1 MSFFYLLVVI
11 RLNKDGDYMTK
22 KRYKKRKLRYKIKIL
37 SNFLLLI
44 LICTSGYYL
53 YNLIINKS
61 PILSITN
68 KNNNLIIELD
78 NNYDCLF
85 TDEYILPDV
94 DSNKWVASDK
104 EYKCYTK
111 FDNSKYI
118 FLKKDNKIVYSTD
131 DVIYLETLS
140 DKVYMALNDKKDL
153 PIKVIGNINN
163 LDFKYSNSTV
173 IDINKGKIISNS
185 IGKTSII
192 TKYNGTKNIID
203 VIVSDLIVTMPKE
216 YDLKKKELECNKY
229 SEEESNILDDILKSR
244 VNEVGA
250 STRASAVSVARFLT
264 LEFPYRINYFY
275 ENGRQTTN
283 KVDGEGRYYHKGLY
297 LTESKYS
304 SLTGSTSSPK
314 AWGCKLYSN
323 PVKRYDNN
331 GLDCSGFVSWVL
343 LNAGFDPK
351 DVGAGFADYLDLTD
365 YGDVKRINSA
375 TINDIKVG
383 DLLHSY
389 AAGGHIGIIV
399 GIDNDYFYVAQ
410 ALWYDEVG
418 VIITKY
424 KKDSLYKSFPHVVL
438 MDKYYINDGKLTNMW
453 Y

>member
-11 RLNKDGDYMTK
+11 RLNKDGDYMAK

-118 FLKKDNKIVYSTD
+118 FLKKNNKIVYSTD

-163 LDFKYSNSTV
+163 LDFKYTNSTV

-203 VIVSDLIVTMPKE
+203 VIVSDLIVSMPHE
-216 YDLKKKELECNKY
+216 YDLKKKGLECNKY
-229 SEEESNILDDILKSR
+229 SEEESDILDDILKSR

-314 AWGCKLYSN
+314 TWGCKLYSK
-323 PVKRYDNN
+323 PVSRYDNN

-424 KKDSLYKSFPHVVL
+424 KKDLLYKSFPHVVL

>member
-163 LDFKYSNSTV
+163 LDFKYSNSAV

>member
-1 MSFFYLLVVI
+1 MI

-22 KRYKKRKLRYKIKIL
+22 KKYKKRKLRYKIKIL

-44 LICTSGYYL
+44 LICMSGYYL

-185 IGKTSII
+185 IGNTSII

-229 SEEESNILDDILKSR
+229 SEEESDILDDILKSR

-331 GLDCSGFVSWVL
+331 GLDCSGFISWVL

-375 TINDIKVG
+375 TIKDIKVG

-424 KKDSLYKSFPHVVL
+424 KKDLLYKSFPHVVL

>member
-1 MSFFYLLVVI
+1 MI

-22 KRYKKRKLRYKIKIL
+22 KKYKKRKLRYKIKIL

-44 LICTSGYYL
+44 LICMSGYYL

-185 IGKTSII
+185 IGNTSII

-375 TINDIKVG
+375 TIKDIKVG

-424 KKDSLYKSFPHVVL
+424 KKDLLYKSFPHVVL

>member
-1 MSFFYLLVVI
+1 MI

-22 KRYKKRKLRYKIKIL
+22 KKYKKRKLRYKIKIL

-44 LICTSGYYL
+44 LICMSGYYL

-68 KNNNLIIELD
+68 KNNNLIIGLD

-185 IGKTSII
+185 IGNTSII

-375 TINDIKVG
+375 TIKDIKVG

-424 KKDSLYKSFPHVVL
+424 KKDLLYKSFPHVVL

>member
-1 MSFFYLLVVI
+1 MI

-22 KRYKKRKLRYKIKIL
+22 RKYKKRKLRYKIKIL

-185 IGKTSII
+185 IGNTSII

-229 SEEESNILDDILKSR
+229 SEEESDILDDILKSR

-375 TINDIKVG
+375 TIKDIKVG

>member
-1 MSFFYLLVVI
+1 MI

-22 KRYKKRKLRYKIKIL
+22 KKYKKRKLRYKIKIL

-44 LICTSGYYL
+44 LICMSGYYL

-185 IGKTSII
+185 IGNTSII

-229 SEEESNILDDILKSR
+229 SEEESDILDDILKSR

-375 TINDIKVG
+375 TIKDIKVG

-424 KKDSLYKSFPHVVL
+424 KKDLLYKSFPHVVL

>member
-1 MSFFYLLVVI
+1 MI

-22 KRYKKRKLRYKIKIL
+22 KKYKKRKLRHKIKIL

-44 LICTSGYYL
+44 LICMSGYYL

-185 IGKTSII
+185 IGNTSII

-375 TINDIKVG
+375 TIKDIKVG

-424 KKDSLYKSFPHVVL
+424 KKDLLYKSFPHVVL

>member
-1 MSFFYLLVVI
+1 MI

-22 KRYKKRKLRYKIKIL
+22 KKYKKRKLRHKIKIL

-44 LICTSGYYL
+44 LICMSGYYL

-185 IGKTSII
+185 IGNTSII

-229 SEEESNILDDILKSR
+229 SEEESDILDDILKSR

-375 TINDIKVG
+375 TIKDIKVG

-424 KKDSLYKSFPHVVL
+424 KKDLLYKSFPHVIL

>member
-22 KRYKKRKLRYKIKIL
+22 KKYKKRKLRYKIKIL

-185 IGKTSII
+185 IGNTSII

-424 KKDSLYKSFPHVVL
+424 KKDLLYKSFPHVVL

>member
-1 MSFFYLLVVI
+1 MI

-22 KRYKKRKLRYKIKIL
+22 KKYKKRKLRYKIKIL

-44 LICTSGYYL
+44 LICMSGYYL

-185 IGKTSII
+185 IGNTSII

-229 SEEESNILDDILKSR
+229 SEEESDILDDILKSR

-375 TINDIKVG
+375 TIKDIKVG

-424 KKDSLYKSFPHVVL
+424 KKDLLYKSFPHVIL

>member
-1 MSFFYLLVVI
+1 MI

-22 KRYKKRKLRYKIKIL
+22 KKYKKRKLRYKIKIL

-44 LICTSGYYL
+44 LICMSGYYL

-118 FLKKDNKIVYSTD
+118 FLKKNNKIVYSTD

-140 DKVYMALNDKKDL
+140 NKVYMALNDKKDL

-163 LDFKYSNSTV
+163 LDFKYSNSAV

-229 SEEESNILDDILKSR
+229 SEEESDILDDILKSR

-375 TINDIKVG
+375 TIKDIKVG